1 MQTNTLQKKSFFTP
15 QVKTFLLGLSV
26 SIILLT
32 SFFAGAIADRIFV
45 IKPLDYLFDTQS
57 TSRVSQIHSPR
68 SGEDS
73 TLLGNLF
80 SGLADFGVA
89 DVAASASESVVT
101 VSVKRE
107 RRIVDPFEG
116 LFGINPFGPGSSQ
129 PPRVEQIQQDIG
141 TGFVV
146 EGGLIVTN
154 RHVVEARE
162 FEYLI
167 IDKNDVEYQ
176 VIDIYRDPEI
186 DLAILKIDSED
197 ALPPLDLGDSEA
209 LRVGQGVIAIGTA
222 LGEFRHTV
230 TTGVVSGLGRGIQAT
245 DGRTLESIEGV
256 IQTDAAI
263 NPGNSG
269 GPLLDSAGRVI
280 GVNVATSARAEN
292 IGFAIPI
299 NTVQA
304 SIENFNQT
312 GQFERPFM
320 GIRYQMISEQAA
332 LLNEVPQGA
341 YLVEVLPNSTASEA
355 GFQEGDILV
364 EFDGAKVKDENLAA
378 LINSKKIGDTVQV
391 VFWRENR
398 QETKQVRLR
407 GQF

>member
-1 MQTNTLQKKSFFTP
+1 MHTKPFFTP

-26 SIILLT
+26 SIILLV
-32 SFFAGAIADRIFV
+32 SFFAGALADRVFV
-45 IKPLDYLFDTQS
+45 IKPLNYLFDGQSNRRVTQ
-57 TSRVSQIHSPR
+57 IYNP
-68 SGEDS
+68 EINKDS

-80 SGLADFGVA
+80 SGNADFGVA
-89 DVAASASESVVT
+89 DVAESASESVVT

-107 RRIVDPFEG
+107 RRIVDPLEG
-116 LFGINPFGPGSSQ
+116 LFGFNPFGPGSTQ
-129 PPRVEQIQQDIG
+129 PPKTELIQQDIG

-146 EGGLIVTN
+146 DGGLIVTN
-154 RHVVEARE
+154 RHVVETRE
-162 FEYLI
+162 YEYLV

-176 VIDIYRDPEI
+176 VTDIYRDPEI
-186 DLAILKIDSED
+186 DLAILKIDSKD
-197 ALPPLDLGDSEA
+197 ALPPLQLGNSEE

-230 TTGVVSGLGRGIQAT
+230 TTGVVSGLGRGIEAT

-299 NTVQA
+299 NTVKA
-304 SIENFNQT
+304 SVDNFNQT

-341 YLVEVLPNSTASEA
+341 YLVEVLPDSSASEA

-364 EFDGAKVKDENLAA
+364 EFDGVKVKDENLAA
-378 LINSKKIGDTVQV
+378 LINSKKIGDTVTV
-391 VFWRENR
+391 VYWREDR